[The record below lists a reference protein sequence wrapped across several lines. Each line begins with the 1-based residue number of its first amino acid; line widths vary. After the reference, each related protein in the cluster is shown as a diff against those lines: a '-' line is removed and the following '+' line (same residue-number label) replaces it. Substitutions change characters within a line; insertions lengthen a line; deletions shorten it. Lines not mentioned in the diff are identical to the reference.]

1 MITKYY
7 KAAVGILLLF
17 AVNTTSAQNVV
28 NRIEV
33 QKQETDTIVSADPI
47 FSKVGESPKKTY
59 AQERG
64 MISRDASK
72 TVFIPK
78 GQWMLGGQVAWN
90 QWNNDNLNYLVL
102 KDINFEGYTFSAGPY
117 FGYFFANNMAVGGR
131 FSYKRYFFN
140 LGEFDLNLGD
150 DFNIGLKD
158 LYYLQHNYESTL
170 FVRSYLP
177 LGNSKI
183 FGLFGEFQL
192 NYTFAEGK
200 NSTGRDE
207 TFTGVYEY
215 THNLEIGLAGGMVV
229 FLADHV
235 AAEVMLNVGGYRVKW
250 GAQNTNNIEEGRIT
264 SSGANFKIDL
274 FSIKFGVTYFL

>member
-17 AVNTTSAQNVV
+17 AVNTVSAQNVI

-33 QKQETDTIVSADPI
+33 PEQEADTTVSTDPI
-47 FSKVGESPKKTY
+47 VYKVGKSAKKTY

-215 THNLEIGLAGGMVV
+215 THNLEIGLGGGMVV

-250 GAQNTNNIEEGRIT
+250 GSQNTNNIEEGRIT